1 MPPYLPAEP
10 LRARPKTAFGSVFKT
25 SRETQQNFMALP
37 SSAQVRS
44 FGAELWSKLIVDNYY
59 AVAEK
64 RLFYEIKLVI
74 IADNLN

>member
-1 MPPYLPAEP
+1 
-10 LRARPKTAFGSVFKT
+10 
-25 SRETQQNFMALP
+25 MALP